1 MVAAVGKSLEAL
13 MRQLSVKAILFCML
27 MTLGPTSAWA
37 AGNEIQLRSTLTK
50 DEFHSLSRELG
61 FALSYF
67 PLAPA
72 APLGVTGFD
81 IGIEA
86 TAVDI
91 SERSSYWQKAVK
103 DGNPPSMLIVP
114 KLHAQKGLPF
124 NLDVGIIYSTVPDTN
139 ISLLG
144 GELKWAFIE
153 GGVAM
158 PALALRGSYTKL
170 LGVDELDLDTYG
182 ADLSISKRALFMTP
196 YAGIGAVWIKSSTD
210 SRLLATQFNET
221 QSLTKAFVGLKMHL
235 PLFSLVAEADFSTV
249 AAYSLRANLSF

>member
-1 MVAAVGKSLEAL
+1 
-13 MRQLSVKAILFCML
+13 MRQCLVKGVLFCVL
-27 MTLGPTSAWA
+27 VALGPTSAWA
-37 AGNEIQLRSTLTK
+37 AGNEIQLRANFTK

-72 APLGVTGFD
+72 APLGITGFD

-86 TAVDI
+86 TAVNI
-91 SERSSYWQKAVK
+91 SEKSSYWQKAVK
-103 DGNPPSMLIVP
+103 DGDPPSMLIIP

-124 NLDVGIIYSTVPDTN
+124 GIDVGVIYSMIPNTD

-153 GGVAM
+153 GGPLM

-170 LGVDELDLDTYG
+170 LGADELDLDTYG
-182 ADLSISKRALFMTP
+182 ADLSLSKRVLFMTP

-210 SRLLATQFNET
+210 SRSLATQFSET
-221 QSLTKAFVGLKMHL
+221 QSLTKAFVGLKLHL
-235 PLFSLVAEADFSTV
+235 PLFSLVAEADFSTI
-249 AAYSLRANLSF
+249 AAYSLRANVSF